1 MNEVLIRNAVYAFS
15 QIVCAQIEA
24 MGMAAENHIRHARC
38 EYPAY
43 THDDF
48 MAILDKYNIH
58 HNAILTT
65 MQE

>member
-15 QIVCAQIEA
+15 QIVCTQAEA
-24 MGMAAENHIRHARC
+24 MGMAAENHKAFTMGENPPYLLEHFEKLIDR
-38 EYPAY
+38 YG
-43 THDDF
+43 
-48 MAILDKYNIH
+48 IS